1 MNQSSAL
8 YILPQKMGQLTLMK
22 LRKMSSMLQGLIKKS
37 IKNVLPK
44 NKNLTGRFSKII
56 SRKPSILMKKLFHIE
71 RR

>member
-1 MNQSSAL
+1 
-8 YILPQKMGQLTLMK
+8 MK

-56 SRKPSILMKKLFHIE
+56 SKKPSILMKKLFHIE